1 MSKKTFLTKIIF
13 CLPLFILGLSMGD
26 VFASRAEFEQIK
38 ELEKQEK
45 QAPVEQIIREVVE
58 YKAESLSDPFIEPEM
73 EEIATESAETTVMP
87 LPDFS
92 VQGVIWGGSLPQA
105 IINEQVVKI
114 GDTIQGAK
122 VTSIGKEG
130 VGLLFE
136 GRQYN
141 LSSPAGLPG
150 K

>member
-114 GDTIQGAK
+114 GDTIAGAK
-122 VTSIGKEG
+122 VISIGKEG
-130 VGLLFE
+130 VGLLFD

-141 LSSPAGLPG
+141 LSSPAGSPG